1 MKAEERADLKAKIIS
16 SIEETERDI
25 AELKELTKP
34 IAPEN
39 AIGRI
44 SRMDAIN
51 NKSINEAALA
61 QAQTKFDK
69 LKFALVKCAEPDF
82 GSCKRCNQPI
92 PMGRLVLMP
101 ESLFCVKCVRQRYS
115 WSFYF

>member
-1 MKAEERADLKAKIIS
+1 MTENERNDLKAKIIE
-16 SIEETERDI
+16 SISNTARDI
-25 AELKELTKP
+25 SELEELTKP

-51 NKSINEAALA
+51 NKSINEAALR
-61 QAQTKFDK
+61 QARSK
-69 LKFALVKCAEPDF
+69 LEKLGMAKEKCHDPEF
-82 GSCKRCNQPI
+82 GVCRKCRGDI

-101 ESLFCVKCVRQRYS
+101 ESTLCVRCAS
-115 WSFYF
+115 I